1 MKETDLDPEGYEVDP
16 VLTRFVAAHF
26 ARPKLAS
33 PDEPHTSPSSS
44 PRSTEIAEIAGFIKP
59 GQPGATKPFAD
70 RAGVGA
76 DAFADAAA
84 VTAVAAAAPG
94 APGAAKRPRADEA
107 LAGAETPLVKK
118 RGACTECYKAKVH
131 SRWYKAM
138 VHGRARL
145 AALLLTTHSD

>member
-26 ARPKLAS
+26 ARPKPAS
-33 PDEPHTSPSSS
+33 HDEPHTSPSSS

-59 GQPGATKPFAD
+59 GQAGATKAFAD

-118 RGACTECYKAKVH
+118 RGACTECYKAKVPSKWH
-131 SRWYKAM
+131 KAM
-138 VHGRARL
+138 VHSRARL